1 MTTPSACDV
10 CSVDIHPLAYL
21 CKRCKRFI
29 DRVDARGRPNRDAR
43 IKALKRAWDGEAFRC
58 YYSGV
63 ALVEDN
69 PKDPRYV
76 TFDHRTPRI
85 EGDIVLA
92 AAAINDMK
100 SDMSEREFRSMVAQL
115 AERFS
120 GGKLEEKAFKLKFW
134 KR

>member
-1 MTTPSACDV
+1 M
-10 CSVDIHPLAYL
+10 
-21 CKRCKRFI
+21 
-29 DRVDARGRPNRDAR
+29 
-43 IKALKRAWDGEAFRC
+43 
-58 YYSGV
+58 

-76 TFDHRTPRI
+76 TFDHRTPRK

-120 GGKLEEKAFKLKFW
+120 GGMFEEKAFKLKFW

>member
-1 MTTPSACDV
+1 MSPAGRCGV
-10 CSVDIHPLAYL
+10 CAAVTHPQAYL
-21 CKRCKRFI
+21 CRRCKRFV
-29 DRVDARGRPNRDAR
+29 DRVDTRGRPSRDAR
-43 IKALKRAWDGEAFRC
+43 VKALNRAWDGEVFRC

-63 ALVEDN
+63 PLVEDD

-76 TFDHRTPRI
+76 TFDHRTPRT

-100 SDMSEREFRSMVAQL
+100 SDMSEREFRFMVAQL
-115 AERFS
+115 AETF
-120 GGKLEEKAFKLKFW
+120 GGGGFEEKAFRLKFW